1 MNGQPDFLPMAREET
16 DRLGIDQLDII
27 LVTGDAYIDHP
38 SFGTALLG
46 RVLWDAGFSVGII
59 AQPDWRIDTDLQR
72 LGPPRLF
79 FSISAGNVDSMVN
92 AFT

>member
-46 RVLWDAGFSVGII
+46 RVLWDAGFSWVYRS
-59 AQPDWRIDTDLQR
+59 ARLEIDTDLQ
-72 LGPPRLF
+72 LSGPPRPF
-79 FSISAGNVDSMVN
+79 FSIRPGTS
-92 AFT
+92 TRW